1 MQIISKIFASHVAAI
16 SALKAAS
23 PLLVTTDKDGIDH
36 ISPSGL
42 DASGSRFDLFLTPLT
57 KPGVGTIPGPEMPDG
72 SHGPDMPAPP
82 TPTGEV
88 QVDLY
93 WQGAQVPTII
103 GSARDALVPMVNFN
117 PPLTE
122 INPNPIPWL
131 NFMALFTPTEQTAI
145 ALSTDPSVAVFRM
158 MATGLGGDIN
168 LSDPRVSSGLD
179 ALIDAKLITSN
190 RKSQILLGQITS

>member
-1 MQIISKIFASHVAAI
+1 
-16 SALKAAS
+16 
-23 PLLVTTDKDGIDH
+23 
-36 ISPSGL
+36 
-42 DASGSRFDLFLTPLT
+42 
-57 KPGVGTIPGPEMPDG
+57 
-72 SHGPDMPAPP
+72 
-82 TPTGEV
+82 
-88 QVDLY
+88 
-93 WQGAQVPTII
+93 
-103 GSARDALVPMVNFN
+103 MVNFN

-158 MATGLGGDIN
+158 MATGLCGDIN

>member
-1 MQIISKIFASHVAAI
+1 MQTISRIFASNAAALA
-16 SALKAAS
+16 ALKSAS
-23 PLLVTTDKDGIDH
+23 PLFVFTDPDGVDH
-36 ISPSGL
+36 ISNAGL
-42 DASGSRFDLFLTPLT
+42 DADGARFDVVVSALTT
-57 KPGVGTIPGPEMPDG
+57 PGVGVIPGPQMPDG
-72 SHGPDMPAPP
+72 SHGPDMSAPA
-82 TPTGEV
+82 TPTGEI
-88 QVDLY
+88 QVDIY

>member
-1 MQIISKIFASHVAAI
+1 MHTIFRKFASYGEALA
-16 SALKAAS
+16 ALKAADAG
-23 PLLVTTDKDGIDH
+23 LVTTDKDGVDH
-36 ISPSGL
+36 FATAGFDPAG
-42 DASGSRFDLFLTPLT
+42 ARFDVIVTPLT
-57 KPGVGTIPGPEMPDG
+57 TPGVGTVPGPEMPDG
-72 SHGPDMPAPP
+72 SRMPDMPAPP
-82 TPTGEV
+82 TLTGEV